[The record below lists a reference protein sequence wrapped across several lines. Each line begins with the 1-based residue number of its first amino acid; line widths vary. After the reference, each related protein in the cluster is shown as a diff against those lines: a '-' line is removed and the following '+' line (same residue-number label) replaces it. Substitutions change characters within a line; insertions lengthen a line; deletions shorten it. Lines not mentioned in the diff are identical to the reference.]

1 MPVGTR
7 VCIELCDAMEIA
19 TSHISD
25 LLSELVS
32 RNVVLYAVGIVRTPP
47 WGLAYKPDSV
57 SRTVSMRDACV
68 LASAGSGSCG
78 ELAAAYA
85 AWLIHGGD
93 DRAHVVVI
101 EQGTNAWHA
110 VAVSGDGEVYDPK
123 DANGSQ

>member
-19 TSHISD
+19 TSHIQD
-25 LLSELVS
+25 LLRELVS
-32 RNVVLYAVGIVRTPP
+32 RNVVLYAVGIVRVPP
-47 WGLAYKPDSV
+47 WGLAYEPDSR

-68 LASAGSGSCG
+68 LSSARGGSCG

-85 AWLIHGGD
+85 AWLIHEGD
-93 DRAHVVVI
+93 ERAHVVVF

-110 VAVSGDGEVYDPK
+110 VAAGGDGEIYDPQETH
-123 DANGSQ
+123 GSQ